1 MRIPVI
7 LMGDSSAEITLRIGG
22 EIGDAALHL
31 AYQGVTRVFP
41 SATAEMVLAFTAAET
56 ARFKL
61 GTYPVSMRL
70 VGADGSVRTIVTD
83 DIRIK
88 VTDCPGEVY
97 PGELEI
103 SSGALPLPELTATDS
118 LGDVKALV
126 NRMAKRVPALAAMLV
141 AAVTFAVEPA
151 YTTPNE
157 MPGNAPLMT
166 NTVDW
171 VSNTVPSIVTNEV
184 AEFSPWRF
192 SAEDEIV
199 AAALEE
205 ADVRMRFVDDP
216 TDTFVSLYGPYWIAD
231 VRSFNLPS
239 GYNCDPMPLYS
250 YSRDALV
257 INNILAVIPPSGTHI
272 PIRAEREQIRVRNAL
287 GLARLKDLEGKADA
301 SITNE
306 IEEIKTES
314 ALIYRLYS
322 GSNIIMEVTNYNSR
336 VNPPEMRLMRLNNE
350 TGAYD
355 VMWTETNGLER
366 TYQRAVSNATAQ
378 VAAAAAE
385 LAPRAWSKVTSGL
398 GSEAP
403 ANTTWI
409 STPQLV
415 VAGGLEFQKVITSR
429 GDLWFLSGN
438 GMMSSIGANEGGFFE
453 ISAADGTPVFSIEK
467 TDSYL
472 VGVDADSITR
482 SGDTVTVTLSV
493 VSEDHPLMRY
503 SQTLDSPITWQKEE
517 DGFTSPIEVAW
528 SGSSGAWVAT
538 VTTTAS
544 SGYFTFEFLQE
555 GGVKLKSSGSMDV
568 STGGILCTD
577 GVHKCRPVYNNGTI
591 TWEAF

>member
-184 AEFSPWRF
+184 DFGFTEWRW
-192 SAEDEIV
+192 SCDDPV
-199 AAALEE
+199 LQAA
-205 ADVRMRFVDDP
+205 VDDGRVSFGVEYNP
-216 TDTFVSLYGPYWIAD
+216 EISGWNMRSSSHIDGYIFVGGYYPGGPDETVITFNYGVIIDTALTPGEMIYIA
-231 VRSFNLPS
+231 VTVTRE
-239 GYNCDPMPLYS
+239 
-250 YSRDALV
+250 R
-257 INNILAVIPPSGTHI
+257 I
-272 PIRAEREQIRVRNAL
+272 IRNSL
-287 GLARLKDLEGKADA
+287 GLATLKDLEGKADA